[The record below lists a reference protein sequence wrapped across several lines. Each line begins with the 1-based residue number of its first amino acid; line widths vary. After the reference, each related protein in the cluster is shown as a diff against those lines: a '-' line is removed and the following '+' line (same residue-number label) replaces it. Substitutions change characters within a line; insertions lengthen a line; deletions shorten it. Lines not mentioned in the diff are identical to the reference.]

1 MLVHAF
7 IGDVLDGFAVQE
19 VRMEVE
25 HRLATKHGWER
36 WNDTLENA

>member
-7 IGDVLDGFAVQE
+7 IGYVLDGFAVQE
-19 VRMEVE
+19 VWMEVE
-25 HRLATKHGWER
+25 HRLAIKHGWET